1 MLSSVQRWGSRENE
15 AAMIRVVIAEDHT
28 LIREALV
35 RMLEESKK
43 IDVVAEASTG
53 AEAVSLVEKHRPD
66 VLLLDVTMPEKDG
79 IQALAEIQT
88 LGVPTRVI
96 ILTMH
101 EDEAHGVRAI
111 RAGAA
116 GYVKKSGN
124 LDELL
129 DSIEKVHAGEH
140 VVPAE
145 VEAALARKRSEHPAQ
160 ILSQR
165 EFQVMSYLAAGKTNR
180 EIAEILSISVKT
192 VDTHRGHVL
201 KKLRLRNNSDIT
213 RFAIQNGL
221 MPV

>member
-1 MLSSVQRWGSRENE
+1 
-15 AAMIRVVIAEDHT
+15 MIRVVIAEDHN
-28 LIREALV
+28 LIREALA
-35 RMLEESKK
+35 RMLVESGR
-43 IDVVAEASTG
+43 IEVAGEASNGNT
-53 AEAVSLVEKHRPD
+53 AIDLTKKHKPD
-66 VLLLDVTMPEKDG
+66 VLLLDVTMPGKDG
-79 IQALAEIQT
+79 IQALSE
-88 LGVPTRVI
+88 LGEMGLPTKVI
-96 ILTMH
+96 VLTMH
-101 EDEAHGVRAI
+101 EDEAHGVRAM

-124 LDELL
+124 LDDLI
-129 DSIEKVHAGEH
+129 DAIERVHRGEQ

-145 VEAALARKRSEHPAQ
+145 VEAALSRKRSDHPAQ

-180 EIAEILSISVKT
+180 EIATILSISVKT

>member
-1 MLSSVQRWGSRENE
+1 
-15 AAMIRVVIAEDHT
+15 MIRVVIAEDHN
-28 LIREALV
+28 LIREALA
-35 RMLEESKK
+35 RMLVESGR
-43 IDVVAEASTG
+43 IEVAAEASNG
-53 AEAVSLVEKHRPD
+53 NAAVDLTKKHKPD
-66 VLLLDVTMPEKDG
+66 VLLLDVTMPGKDG
-79 IQALAEIQT
+79 IQALSE
-88 LGVPTRVI
+88 LGEMGLPTKVI
-96 ILTMH
+96 VLTMH
-101 EDEAHGVRAI
+101 EDEAHGVRAM

-124 LDELL
+124 LDDLI
-129 DSIEKVHAGEH
+129 DAIERVHRGEQ

-145 VEAALARKRSEHPAQ
+145 VEAALSRKRSDHPAQ

-165 EFQVMSYLAAGKTNR
+165 EFQVMTYLAAGKTNR
-180 EIAEILSISVKT
+180 EIASILSISVKT

>member
-1 MLSSVQRWGSRENE
+1 
-15 AAMIRVVIAEDHT
+15 MIRVVIAEDHT

-43 IDVVAEASTG
+43 IDVVGQAATG
-53 AEAVSLVEKHRPD
+53 AEAIAMVARHRPD

-79 IQALAEIQT
+79 IQALAE
-88 LGVPTRVI
+88 LSAVDVPTRTI
-96 ILTMH
+96 MLTMH

-116 GYVKKSGN
+116 GYVKKSAN
-124 LDELL
+124 IDELL
-129 DSIEKVHAGEH
+129 DAIDRINRGEQ

-145 VEAALARKRSEHPAQ
+145 IEAALARKRSEHPAQ

-180 EIAEILSISVKT
+180 EIAELLTISVKT

>member
-1 MLSSVQRWGSRENE
+1 
-15 AAMIRVVIAEDHT
+15 MIRVVIAEDHN
-28 LIREALV
+28 LIREALA
-35 RMLEESKK
+35 RMLVESGR
-43 IDVVAEASTG
+43 IEVAGEASNGT
-53 AEAVSLVEKHRPD
+53 AAVDLTKKHKPD
-66 VLLLDVTMPEKDG
+66 VLLLDVTMPGKDG
-79 IQALAEIQT
+79 IQALSE
-88 LGVPTRVI
+88 LGEMGLPTKVI
-96 ILTMH
+96 VLTMH
-101 EDEAHGVRAI
+101 EDEAHGVRAM

-124 LDELL
+124 LDDLI
-129 DSIEKVHAGEH
+129 DAIERVHRGEQ

-145 VEAALARKRSEHPAQ
+145 VEAALSRKRSDHPAQ

-180 EIAEILSISVKT
+180 EIATILSISVKT

>member
-1 MLSSVQRWGSRENE
+1 
-15 AAMIRVVIAEDHT
+15 MIRVVIAEDHT

-43 IDVVAEASTG
+43 IDVVGQAATG
-53 AEAVSLVEKHRPD
+53 AEAIAQVARHKPD

-79 IQALAEIQT
+79 IQALAE
-88 LGVPTRVI
+88 LSAVDVPTRTLM
-96 ILTMH
+96 LTMH
-101 EDEAHGVRAI
+101 EDEAHGVRAM

-116 GYVKKSGN
+116 GYVKKSAN
-124 LDELL
+124 IDELL
-129 DSIEKVHAGEH
+129 DAIDRINRGEQ

-145 VEAALARKRSEHPAQ
+145 IEAALARKRSEHPAQ

-180 EIAEILSISVKT
+180 EIAELLTISVKT

>member
-1 MLSSVQRWGSRENE
+1 
-15 AAMIRVVIAEDHT
+15 MIRVVIAEDHT

-43 IDVVAEASTG
+43 IDVVGQAATG
-53 AEAVSLVEKHRPD
+53 AEAISEVARHKPD

-79 IQALAEIQT
+79 IQALAELSAVDT
-88 LGVPTRVI
+88 PTKSIV
-96 ILTMH
+96 LTMH

-116 GYVKKSGN
+116 GYVKKSAN

-129 DSIEKVHAGEH
+129 DAIERVNRGEQ

-145 VEAALARKRSEHPAQ
+145 VEAALQRKRSEHPAQ

-180 EIAEILSISVKT
+180 EIAELLSISVKT

>member
-1 MLSSVQRWGSRENE
+1 
-15 AAMIRVVIAEDHT
+15 MIRVVLAEDHN
-28 LIREALV
+28 LIREALA
-35 RMLEESKK
+35 RMLVESGR
-43 IDVVAEASTG
+43 IEVAGEASTG
-53 AEAVSLVEKHRPD
+53 SEAVELTRKHKPD
-66 VLLLDVTMPEKDG
+66 VLLLDVSMPEKDG
-79 IQALAEIQT
+79 IQALSE
-88 LGVPTRVI
+88 LGELGLPTKVLV
-96 ILTMH
+96 LTMH
-101 EDEAHGVRAI
+101 EDEAHGVRAM

-124 LDELL
+124 LDELI
-129 DSIEKVHAGEH
+129 DAIERVNRGEQ

-145 VEAALARKRSEHPAQ
+145 VEAALARKRSDHPAQ

-180 EIAEILSISVKT
+180 EIASILSISVKT

-221 MPV
+221 LPV

>member
-1 MLSSVQRWGSRENE
+1 MPPKGKSN
-15 AAMIRVVIAEDHT
+15 MIRVVIAEDHN
-28 LIREALV
+28 LIREALS
-35 RMLEESKK
+35 RMLSESGKIEVEGEAANGAAAVDLTKK
-43 IDVVAEASTG
+43 F
-53 AEAVSLVEKHRPD
+53 KPD
-66 VLLLDVTMPEKDG
+66 VLLLDVTMPGKDG
-79 IQALAEIQT
+79 IQALSE
-88 LGVPTRVI
+88 LGEMGLPTKVI
-96 ILTMH
+96 MLTMH
-101 EDEAHGVRAI
+101 EDEAHGVRAM

-124 LDELL
+124 LDELIGA
-129 DSIEKVHAGEH
+129 IEKVHAGEQ

-145 VEAALARKRSEHPAQ
+145 VEAALARKRSEHPTQ

-180 EIAEILSISVKT
+180 EIAAILEISVKT

-221 MPV
+221 LPV

>member
-1 MLSSVQRWGSRENE
+1 
-15 AAMIRVVIAEDHT
+15 MIRVVIAEDHT

-35 RMLEESKK
+35 RMLEASKK
-43 IDVVAEASTG
+43 IDVVGEASTG
-53 AEAVSLVEKHRPD
+53 AEAVAMVQKLRPD

-79 IQALAEIQT
+79 IQALGEITT
-88 LGVPTRVI
+88 LDVPTRVI
-96 ILTMH
+96 MLTMH

-124 LDELL
+124 LDELIA
-129 DSIEKVHAGEH
+129 SIEKVNRGEQ

-145 VEAALARKRSEHPAQ
+145 VEAALSRKRSEHPSQ

>member
-1 MLSSVQRWGSRENE
+1 
-15 AAMIRVVIAEDHT
+15 MIRVVIAEDHT

-35 RMLEESKK
+35 KMLVASRR
-43 IDVVAEASTG
+43 IDVVGQASTG
-53 AEAVSLVEKHRPD
+53 TEALELVAQQHPD

-79 IQALAEIQT
+79 MQALSELAAIDT
-88 LGVPTRVI
+88 NTKAL

-111 RAGAA
+111 RGGAA
-116 GYVKKSGN
+116 GYIKKSSN
-124 LDELL
+124 LDELI
-129 DSIEKVHAGEH
+129 DAIERVNRGER
-140 VVPAE
+140 VIPTE
-145 VEAALARKRSEHPAQ
+145 VEAALGRKRSDHPAQ
-160 ILSQR
+160 ILSTR
-165 EFQVMSYLAAGKTNR
+165 EFQVMEYLAAGKTNR
-180 EIAEILSISVKT
+180 EIAEMLSISVKT

>member
-1 MLSSVQRWGSRENE
+1 
-15 AAMIRVVIAEDHT
+15 MIRVVIAEDHT

-35 RMLEESKK
+35 KMLAGSGRIE
-43 IDVVAEASTG
+43 VVGQASTG
-53 AEAVSLVEKHRPD
+53 TEALALVGQHKPD
-66 VLLLDVTMPEKDG
+66 VLIMDVSMPEKDG
-79 IQALAEIQT
+79 IQALAELAALDTPTKT
-88 LGVPTRVI
+88 L

-111 RAGAA
+111 RGGAA
-116 GYVKKSGN
+116 GYIKKSAN

-129 DSIEKVHAGEH
+129 NAIERVHGGER
-140 VVPAE
+140 VIPTE
-145 VEAALARKRSEHPAQ
+145 VEAALGRKRSDHPAQ
-160 ILSQR
+160 ILSTR
-165 EFQVMSYLAAGKTNR
+165 EFQVMEYLAAGKTNR
-180 EIAEILSISVKT
+180 EIAEMLSISVKT

>member
-1 MLSSVQRWGSRENE
+1 
-15 AAMIRVVIAEDHT
+15 MIRIVIAEDHT

-35 RMLEESKK
+35 KMLGESRK
-43 IDVVAEASTG
+43 IDVVGEAGTG
-53 AEAVSLVEKHRPD
+53 AQAVSMTKRLKPD

-79 IQALAEIQT
+79 LQALSELQA
-88 LGVPTRVI
+88 LHVPTKVI

-116 GYVKKSGN
+116 GFMRKSASV
-124 LDELL
+124 DELL
-129 DSIEKVHAGEH
+129 AAVEKVHKGEQ
-140 VVPAE
+140 VIPAE
-145 VEAALARKRSEHPAQ
+145 IKAALERKRSEHPAQ

-180 EIAEILSISVKT
+180 EIADTLSISVKT

-213 RFAIQNGL
+213 RFAISNGL
-221 MPV
+221 INV